1 MLFSSTE
8 QFEMRRSKHNK
19 TLHWPLQVNRL
30 RKAVGLVLFLFAGI
44 LFALLLAIVKS
55 ASLPTEF
62 SKTELIS
69 FVIGLLII
77 VIALTIIYID
87 EVKKHKDDSD

>member
-1 MLFSSTE
+1 MV
-8 QFEMRRSKHNK
+8 RRTPNNA
-19 TLHWPLQVNRL
+19 LHLPLHVNRL

-44 LFALLLAIVKS
+44 LLALLLVIVKS